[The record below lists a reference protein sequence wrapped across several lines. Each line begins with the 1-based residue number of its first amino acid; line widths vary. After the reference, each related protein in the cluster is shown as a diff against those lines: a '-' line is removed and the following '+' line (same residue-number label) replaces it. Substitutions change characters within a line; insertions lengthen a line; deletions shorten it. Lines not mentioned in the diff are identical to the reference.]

1 MGAAE
6 NKLTEREDE
15 WQRKAT
21 AAAIAA
27 ARRVV
32 LGGGAAINHNAPVGR
47 LSDCEWGW
55 IITSVIFAWIA
66 AKAEQAT
73 AESLDIETTIR
84 MAMLNPNPWDAG
96 MVASILPQIAD
107 LRGVDWSK
115 PLADWSRDSMIAF
128 VLAALELIRQAT
140 VARDLGGGSI
150 TRKNSELSGD
160 IIPL

>member
-6 NKLTEREDE
+6 NKLTERENE

-27 ARRVV
+27 ARKFV
-32 LGGGAAINHNAPVGR
+32 LGDCARINQNIPIGR
-47 LSDCEWGW
+47 LGDVEWSW
-55 IITSVIFAWIA
+55 IITSVIFSWIA

-73 AESLDIETTIR
+73 AEGLDVETTIR
-84 MAMLNPNPWDAG
+84 MAMLDPNPWDAG

-107 LRGVDWSK
+107 LRDIDWSK

-128 VLAALELIRQAT
+128 LLAALDLIRQAT

-150 TRKNSELSGD
+150 TRKSSELPAD
-160 IIPL
+160 IIQV

>member
-6 NKLTEREDE
+6 SKLTEREDE

-21 AAAIAA
+21 AVAIAA
-27 ARRVV
+27 ARKVV
-32 LGGGAAINHNAPVGR
+32 LGNCAPINQNTPIGR
-47 LSDCEWGW
+47 LGDVEWGW
-55 IITSVIFAWIA
+55 IITSAIFAWIA

-73 AESLDIETTIR
+73 AEGFDVETTIR
-84 MAMLNPNPWDAG
+84 TAMLDPDPWDTG

-107 LRGVDWSK
+107 LKGFDWSK
-115 PLADWSRDSMIAF
+115 PLADWSRDSMIEF
-128 VLAALELIRQAT
+128 LLAALELIRQAT

-150 TRKNSELSGD
+150 IRKNSELPAD